1 MPSGFDST
9 LGAFEVGV
17 MISYVLFGFTTLQT
31 YIYFSRFPNDR
42 RPLKYLV
49 AFVWCCEMA
58 HVVCVGAA
66 LYTMTITY
74 FGQVE
79 RLIRTPDSLTAGI
92 TFSGLVGPSVQ
103 SFFAFRIYRLSE
115 SWWIP
120 CVCWGLSFTR
130 VVGAI
135 AASVEGIKMV
145 TLEQFETQW
154 GWLAATIWG
163 IGAVNDLIIAGAL
176 AYLFSRQRSELLP
189 KRLHF
194 FLDRKDLELIVWT
207 IETGA
212 VTSIAGVA
220 TLICFLVDR
229 DNFAWLAWYICT
241 TRLFSNALLASLNS
255 RATLRAISDGGITM
269 DNVNLTSNRSRS
281 IAFAGRPTHKSCEV
295 EVTSEVSVV

>member
-1 MPSGFDST
+1 MPSAFDST
-9 LGAFEVGV
+9 IGAFEVGV
-17 MISYVLFGFTTLQT
+17 LISYVLFGFTTLQT
-31 YIYFSRFPNDR
+31 YIYFNRFPNDR

-74 FGQVE
+74 FGQFE

-92 TFSGLVGPSVQ
+92 TFSGFVGPSVQ
-103 SFFAFRIYRLSE
+103 SFFALRIYCLSE

-120 CVCWGLSFTR
+120 CLCWGLSFMR
-130 VVGAI
+130 I
-135 AASVEGIKMV
+135 GIKMV

-154 GWLAATIWG
+154 GWLVATIWG
-163 IGAVNDLIIAGAL
+163 TGAANDLIIAGTL

-189 KRLHF
+189 KRTLKVV
-194 FLDRKDLELIVWT
+194 DKLIIWT

-220 TLICFLVDR
+220 TLICFVVDR
-229 DNFAWLAWYICT
+229 QNFMWFVWYFAT
-241 TRLFSNALLASLNS
+241 TRCDIFK
-255 RATLRAISDGGITM
+255 RAFGKPQLTRGPPRDGG
-269 DNVNLTSNRSRS
+269 RRHYY
-281 IAFAGRPTHKSCEV
+281 GQC
-295 EVTSEVSVV
+295 

>member
-1 MPSGFDST
+1 MPSAFDST
-9 LGAFEVGV
+9 IGAFEVGV
-17 MISYVLFGFTTLQT
+17 LISYVLFGFTTLQT

-42 RPLKYLV
+42 RPLKWLV

-58 HVVCVGAA
+58 HVICVGAA

-79 RLIRTPDSLTAGI
+79 RLVRTPDSLTAGI

-115 SWWIP
+115 SWWLP
-120 CVCWGLSFTR
+120 CLCWGLSFTR
-130 VVGAI
+130 IVGAT

-145 TLEQFETQW
+145 TLEQFEAQW
-154 GWLAATIWG
+154 GWLIATVWG
-163 IGAVNDLIIAGAL
+163 IGAANDLIIAGAL

-189 KRLHF
+189 RRTLKVV
-194 FLDRKDLELIVWT
+194 DKLIVWT

-255 RATLRAISDGGITM
+255 RAALRAMSDGAITM
-269 DNVNLTSNRSRS
+269 DNVTANRSQS
-281 IAFAGRPTHKSCEV
+281 IAFTGRPTTHISCEV
-295 EVTSEVSVV
+295 EVTSKVSVV

>member
-1 MPSGFDST
+1 MSSAFDST

-42 RPLKYLV
+42 RPLKWLV
-49 AFVWCCEMA
+49 GFVWCCEMA
-58 HVVCVGAA
+58 HVICVGAA

-79 RLIRTPDSLTAGI
+79 RLVRVPDSLTAGI
-92 TFSGLVGPSVQ
+92 SFSGLVGPSVQ

-120 CVCWGLSFTR
+120 CLCWGLSFTR
-130 VVGAI
+130 IGGAT
-135 AASVEGIKMV
+135 ALSVEGIKMV

-154 GWLAATIWG
+154 GWLVASVWG
-163 IGAVNDLIIAGAL
+163 IGAANDLILAGTL
-176 AYLFSRQRSELLP
+176 AYLFSRQRSESLP
-189 KRLHF
+189 KRTLKVM
-194 FLDRKDLELIVWT
+194 DKLIVWT

-212 VTSIAGVA
+212 VTSFAGVA
-220 TLICFLVDR
+220 TLVCFLVDR

-255 RATLRAISDGGITM
+255 RVALRAMSDGVIIM
-269 DNVNLTSNRSRS
+269 DNVTSNRSQS
-281 IAFAGRPTHKSCEV
+281 TAFTGRPMHISCEV
-295 EVTSEVSVV
+295 EVTSKVSVV